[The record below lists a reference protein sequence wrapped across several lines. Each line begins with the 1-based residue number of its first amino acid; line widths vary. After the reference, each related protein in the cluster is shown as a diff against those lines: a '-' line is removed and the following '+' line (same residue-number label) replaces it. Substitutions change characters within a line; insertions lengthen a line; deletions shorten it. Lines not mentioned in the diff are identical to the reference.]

1 MEPSPLPP
9 NTTSERVT
17 DWLSPAGTA
26 VAEWPQRPE
35 GHEPDAKHGS
45 VSAKFN
51 SQSCGVCIVPPTSSE
66 ARRSHRSAGLENSQ
80 RSSSLHSTF
89 SRQARQHTRRERP
102 AETVAWSHGGLAP
115 ELPESPPKTA
125 ITLSTEDSIT
135 SVAVCACRALGT
147 APTVSNSDCAHK
159 ALGETNQRN
168 AQHMQ
173 SDVQRTQL
181 SSAGW

>member
-1 MEPSPLPP
+1 M
-9 NTTSERVT
+9 
-17 DWLSPAGTA
+17 
-26 VAEWPQRPE
+26 
-35 GHEPDAKHGS
+35 
-45 VSAKFN
+45 
-51 SQSCGVCIVPPTSSE
+51 
-66 ARRSHRSAGLENSQ
+66 
-80 RSSSLHSTF
+80 
-89 SRQARQHTRRERP
+89 
-102 AETVAWSHGGLAP
+102 AWSHGGLAP